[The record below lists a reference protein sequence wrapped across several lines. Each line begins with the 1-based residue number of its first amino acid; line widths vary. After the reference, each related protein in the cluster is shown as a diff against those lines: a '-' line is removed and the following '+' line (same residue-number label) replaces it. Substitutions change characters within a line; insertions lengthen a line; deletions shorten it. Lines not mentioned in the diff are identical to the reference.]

1 MTIEQKINF
10 IKLTPEKGFHI
21 SKTDRSEMYEGFIYL
36 GKYDLPENYIEVI
49 DEEYEAWKQLKAE
62 ELERL
67 QAEEEA
73 QRLADEEAQRLV
85 DEEISSNQA

>member
-10 IKLTPEKGFHI
+10 IKLTPEKGFRI
-21 SKTDRSEMYEGFIYL
+21 SKADRSDMYEGFIYL

-49 DEEYEAWKQLKAE
+49 DEEYEVWKQLKAE

-73 QRLADEEAQRLV
+73 QRLADEEAQQLA
-85 DEEISSNQA
+85 EGNNN

>member
-1 MTIEQKINF
+1 MIIEQKTNF
-10 IKLTPEKGFHI
+10 IKLTPTPSFHI
-21 SKTDRSEMYEGFIYL
+21 SKADRSEMYEGFIYL

-49 DEEYEAWKQLKAE
+49 AEEYEAWKQLKAE

-73 QRLADEEAQRLV
+73 QRLAEEEAQRLA
-85 DEEISSNQA
+85 EEGNNH

>member
-1 MTIEQKINF
+1 MTIEQKTNF
-10 IKLTPEKGFHI
+10 IKLTPAEGFHI
-21 SKTDRSEMYEGFIYL
+21 SKADRSDMYEGFIYL

-49 DEEYEAWKQLKAE
+49 AEEYEVWKRLKAE

-73 QRLADEEAQRLV
+73 QRLADEEARRLA
-85 DEEISSNQA
+85 EER

>member
-1 MTIEQKINF
+1 MIIEQKTNY

-21 SKTDRSEMYEGFIYL
+21 SKADRSEMYEGFIYL

-49 DEEYEAWKQLKAE
+49 AEEYEAWKRLKEE
-62 ELERL
+62 ELKRL

-73 QRLADEEAQRLV
+73 QRLADEEARRLA
-85 DEEISSNQA
+85 EEDNNH